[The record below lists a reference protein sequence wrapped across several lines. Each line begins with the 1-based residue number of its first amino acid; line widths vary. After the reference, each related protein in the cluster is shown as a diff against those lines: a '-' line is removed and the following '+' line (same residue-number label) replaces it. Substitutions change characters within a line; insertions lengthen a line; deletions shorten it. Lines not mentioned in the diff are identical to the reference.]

1 MTQPATT
8 GLVTVHAVLLD
19 ALRSATSHNRSDG
32 VAPAV
37 VLWTDKERHWQPV
50 LPRLRGELPLLT
62 LGPYAPDALTGP
74 AIWLRCVIA
83 GTLPEVELPDG
94 TPVIYLPGVSRADLR
109 AVEDCPR
116 SLQPLAE
123 LQYRGVLF
131 AHRNGRDWTPAA
143 FLHNKLGIEVGA
155 DAATRDALASALPR
169 VLDEPVEALRAQIS
183 TDGRRP

>member
-1 MTQPATT
+1 LRPVTT
-8 GLVTVHAVLLD
+8 TRVGTVYAALLD

-32 VAPAV
+32 VAPAA
-37 VLWTDKERHWQPV
+37 VLWTDKEGHWESV
-50 LPRLRGELPLLT
+50 IPRLRGELPLLT
-62 LGPYAPDALTGP
+62 VGPYAPDALTGP

-123 LQYRGVLF
+123 LRYRGVLF

-143 FLHNKLGIEVGA
+143 SQRCSKTERPPSRPAGATVPSLG
-155 DAATRDALASALPR
+155 
-169 VLDEPVEALRAQIS
+169 
-183 TDGRRP
+183 